1 MLIQIAGVHD
11 LDEAELI
18 IAAGATHI
26 GLPLRLPD
34 GREDLSESDARA
46 LVRAIAGRIET
57 VLITYQTDPDDILKF
72 AAWLG
77 VTGVQLHGA
86 VSEATVARLRE
97 LESRVFL
104 LQSLVVQGERVQDGP
119 GQDGPVPRG
128 EVQGDNLRALLQTAS
143 RCAPYVDAFITDTY
157 DPRTGRRGATGL
169 THDWSV
175 SATLVQLID
184 RPIILAGGITPAN
197 VADAVRV
204 VRPAGVDA
212 HTGVEDPRTGRKCPE
227 RLRAFVEGAWVA

>member
-11 LDEAELI
+11 QDEAELI

-34 GREDLSESDARA
+34 GREDLSEPDARA

-77 VTGVQLHGA
+77 VTGIQLHSA
-86 VSEATVARLRE
+86 VSETTVSRLRQ
-97 LESRVFL
+97 LESRVFV
-104 LQSLVVQGERVQDGP
+104 LQSLVVQAECAMDG
-119 GQDGPVPRG
+119 V
-128 EVQGDNLRALLQTAS
+128 VQGDNLRALLQTAK

-157 DPRTGRRGATGL
+157 DARTGRRGATGM

-197 VADAVRV
+197 VADAVHS

-212 HTGVEDPRTGRKCPE
+212 HTGVEDPHTGRKCPE
-227 RLRAFVEGAWVA
+227 RLRAFVDGALASARTRV

>member
-11 LDEAELI
+11 EDEAELI

-34 GREDLSESDARA
+34 GREDLSEPDARA

-57 VLITYQTDPDDILKF
+57 VLITYETDPDDILRF

-77 VTGVQLHGA
+77 VTGIQLHGA
-86 VSEATVARLRE
+86 VTEATVARLRE
-97 LESRVFL
+97 LESRVFV
-104 LQSLVVQGERVQDGP
+104 LQSLV
-119 GQDGPVPRG
+119 
-128 EVQGDNLRALLQTAS
+128 VQGDNLRALLHTAA
-143 RCAPYVDAFITDTY
+143 RCAPHVDAFITDTY
-157 DPRTGRRGATGL
+157 DPGTGRRGATGM

-175 SATLVQLID
+175 SATLVQLIE

-197 VADAVRV
+197 VADAVRI

-212 HTGVEDPRTGRKCPE
+212 HTGVEDPQTQRKCPA
-227 RLRAFVEGAWVA
+227 RLRAFVEGARSAAGTLA

>member
-18 IAAGATHI
+18 ISARATHI

-34 GREDLSESDARA
+34 GREDLSEVDARA
-46 LVRAIAGRIET
+46 LVRAVAGRIET
-57 VLITYQTDPDDILKF
+57 VLITYQTDADEILKF

-77 VTGVQLHGA
+77 VTGIQLHGA
-86 VSEATVARLRE
+86 VSESTVAQLRV
-97 LESRVFL
+97 LESRVFV
-104 LQSLVVQGERVQDGP
+104 LQSLVVH
-119 GQDGPVPRG
+119 
-128 EVQGDNLRALLQTAS
+128 GDNLRALLQTAA
-143 RCAPYVDAFITDTY
+143 RCAPYVDAFITDTF

-184 RPIILAGGITPAN
+184 RPIILAGGISPAN
-197 VADAVRV
+197 VADAVRT

-212 HTGVEDPRTGRKCPE
+212 HTGVEDPATGRKCAA
-227 RLRAFVEGAWVA
+227 RLRAFVEGANGVHGGLS

>member
-34 GREDLSESDARA
+34 GREDLSEVDARA
-46 LVRAIAGRIET
+46 LVRAVAGRIET
-57 VLITYQTDPDDILKF
+57 VLITYQTDADEILKF

-77 VTGVQLHGA
+77 VTGIQLHGA
-86 VSEATVARLRE
+86 VSESTVAQLRV
-97 LESRVFL
+97 LESRVFV
-104 LQSLVVQGERVQDGP
+104 LQSLV
-119 GQDGPVPRG
+119 
-128 EVQGDNLRALLQTAS
+128 VQGDNLRALLQTAA
-143 RCAPYVDAFITDTY
+143 RCAPYVDAFITDTF
-157 DPRTGRRGATGL
+157 DPLTGRRGATGL

-184 RPIILAGGITPAN
+184 SPIILAGGISPAN
-197 VADAVRV
+197 VADAVRT

-212 HTGVEDPRTGRKCPE
+212 HTGVEDPATGRKCAA
-227 RLRAFVEGAWVA
+227 RLRAFVEGANGVHGGLS